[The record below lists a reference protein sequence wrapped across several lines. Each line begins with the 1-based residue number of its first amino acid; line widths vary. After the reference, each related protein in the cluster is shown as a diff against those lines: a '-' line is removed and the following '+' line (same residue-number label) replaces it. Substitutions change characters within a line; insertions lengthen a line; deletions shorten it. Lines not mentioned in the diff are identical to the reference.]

1 MFDKRLVNTLDEVEK
16 GVVENNHLL
25 TGAERSSELDNGG
38 TWPNSEAQTGMRSV
52 FRHEKHLS
60 I

>member
-25 TGAERSSELDNGG
+25 TGAERSSQLDNLGPG
-38 TWPNSEAQTGMRSV
+38 PTVSRKPA
-52 FRHEKHLS
+52 
-60 I
+60 